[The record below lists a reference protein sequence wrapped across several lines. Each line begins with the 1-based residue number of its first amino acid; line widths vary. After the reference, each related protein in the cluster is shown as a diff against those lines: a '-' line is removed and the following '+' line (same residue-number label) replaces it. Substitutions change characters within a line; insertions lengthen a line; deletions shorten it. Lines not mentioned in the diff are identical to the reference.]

1 MTKRWEAKRAGFGR
15 GTKDRSSSY
24 RFYPIALAGLLDQIF
39 LPVCTRAA
47 PCLLRASM
55 VFSVLLLFWLW
66 KINAQSSSSTPF
78 FPSFLSSF
86 RSCSRF
92 RVSYGENLISLQ
104 SSFSLVENIS
114 DENIPYWIRTS
125 FLGRKVIN
133 FLLLLF
139 TVAKCSER
147 RENVD
152 VRCWLIIGMIK
163 TTQREIKDTRT

>member
-15 GTKDRSSSY
+15 GTKNRSSSY

-66 KINAQSSSSTPF
+66 KINAQSSSSIPF

-104 SSFSLVENIS
+104 SSFSLSWKIFPTKIFPIGFERVFWGGKLLIFFFFFSPLQNAQNVE
-114 DENIPYWIRTS
+114 
-125 FLGRKVIN
+125 
-133 FLLLLF
+133 
-139 TVAKCSER
+139 
-147 RENVD
+147 
-152 VRCWLIIGMIK
+152 K
-163 TTQREIKDTRT
+163 T

>member
-1 MTKRWEAKRAGFGR
+1 MFTLPRVVR
-15 GTKDRSSSY
+15 GKSD
-24 RFYPIALAGLLDQIF
+24 FAPIFF
-39 LPVCTRAA
+39 L
-47 PCLLRASM
+47 
-55 VFSVLLLFWLW
+55 
-66 KINAQSSSSTPF
+66 
-78 FPSFLSSF
+78 
-86 RSCSRF
+86 
-92 RVSYGENLISLQ
+92 
-104 SSFSLVENIS
+104 SLVENIS